1 MTKADQR
8 ARIFIS
14 HAHAD
19 NETVERL
26 AEEIEGSGFLC
37 WLDLWELDV
46 GDSIRRRVEDGIK
59 AADWL
64 IVALSSASVKSA
76 WVNQELNMAFV
87 RELEERH
94 VFVLPVVL
102 ERCEIPLSLRDKF
115 YADFTQD
122 FDAGMQR
129 LLQRF
134 KNVPAAERQTFRKF
148 KRHCAECDEQ
158 LPLLA
163 LLMATCI
170 DAGLPFYQAL
180 EILIESLPN
189 PISEEVRIL
198 LADIREH
205 EKTELVFGPSFR
217 RMLRRVP
224 TRRMQLFVSASL
236 VAESTGAFV
245 SILKNLDFGQVEV
258 GRLL

>member
-1 MTKADQR
+1 MNQADQR

-19 NETVERL
+19 NQTIERL

-76 WVNQELNMAFV
+76 WVTQELNMAFV

-115 YADFTQD
+115 YADLSQD
-122 FDAGMQR
+122 FNAGMQR
-129 LLQRF
+129 LLERF
-134 KNVPAAERQTFRKF
+134 KNIPSPERQTLRKF
-148 KRHCAECDEQ
+148 RRHCAECDEQ

-163 LLMATCI
+163 LLMATCM
-170 DAGLPFYQAL
+170 DAGLPYLQVL
-180 EILIESLPN
+180 EILVESLPK
-189 PISEEVRIL
+189 PISEEIQIL
-198 LADIREH
+198 FNDIREH
-205 EKTELVFGPSFR
+205 SELPWGPSFK
-217 RMLRRVP
+217 RMLMRLP
-224 TRRMQLFVSASL
+224 TRRMQLFISALL
-236 VAESTGAFV
+236 VGEYTGA
-245 SILKNLDFGQVEV
+245 ICELLKKIDFGQVEA